1 MLLFYGQMLIASEF
15 DLLLI
20 EFLKQPTNS
29 EPMDIDKNALY
40 LPPVPG
46 WWSNLK
52 LNLTRFRILDDRMQ
66 VSLLTG
72 ILSEVEQTLKTSY
85 KVSYWF
91 VWLIHHLL

>member
-46 WWSNLK
+46 W
-52 LNLTRFRILDDRMQ
+52 
-66 VSLLTG
+66 
-72 ILSEVEQTLKTSY
+72 
-85 KVSYWF
+85 
-91 VWLIHHLL
+91 